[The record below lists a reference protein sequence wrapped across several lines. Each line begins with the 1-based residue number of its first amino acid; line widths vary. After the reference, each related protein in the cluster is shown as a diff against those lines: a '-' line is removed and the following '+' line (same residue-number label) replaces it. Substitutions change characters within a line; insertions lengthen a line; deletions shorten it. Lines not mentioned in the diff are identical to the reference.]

1 MKKTFLSIITVF
13 ILSTSVQ
20 SQINLIGASINAGSR
35 NVDLIE
41 WQALDSLSVSVIP
54 TFLDGYYMTTSAFDA
69 YNSKYYITGFSGD
82 STGLYSYNSVSGA
95 ENFMTASLYISVSEF
110 DMSTGKMYN
119 LIVETPDNINVYEY
133 DVNTNR
139 DTFIGTIFEPS
150 VIGVVSDAIGFDSN
164 NGIIYYVGSANDST
178 MFLYAISVRGG
189 FSFTKTVLNTTA
201 PINSIFGLNY
211 DNVNDIIYAMNDS
224 YDALFNFIGRNI
236 IEIDKTSGNI
246 INRGNLNEFPYYV
259 GASSCFDQNTGT
271 YLLVGI
277 DTSSNTKMI
286 AFNTAT
292 NTYVA
297 GYVPVLV
304 SEIVCDN
311 SVFARVAYGFTGIA
325 QESASNFKL
334 CPNPVSNLLHIEN
347 TKAGPLRIQI
357 FSSVGKQ
364 VLVQDFS
371 ASTNI
376 TLDLE
381 SLPAGLYVINLST
394 NEQTTSEKILV
405 R

>member
-1 MKKTFLSIITVF
+1 MKKTFLSIIAVF

-20 SQINLIGASINAGSR
+20 SQINLIGVSFNTDSASIEL
-35 NVDLIE
+35 VK
-41 WQALDSLSVSVIP
+41 WQAFDSLSVTVVP
-54 TFLDGYYMTTSAFDA
+54 TILDGCFFTTSAFDA
-69 YNSKYYITGFSGD
+69 LNSDYYITGFSGD

-95 ENFMTASLYISVSEF
+95 EQLMTASLYTSISEF

-119 LIVETPDNINVYEY
+119 LIIDTTDYINIYQY
-133 DVNTNR
+133 DVRSNL
-139 DTFIGTIFEPS
+139 DTLVGTIYEPR
-150 VIGVVSDAIGFDSN
+150 VIGLVADAIGFDSN
-164 NGIIYYVGSANDST
+164 NGIIYYVGANDSSL
-178 MFLYAISVRGG
+178 FLYAISVRGS
-189 FSFTKTVLNTTA
+189 FSFTKTALNTIA
-201 PINSIFGLNY
+201 PINSIFGVNY
-211 DNVNDIIYAMNDS
+211 DNVNDIVYAMNDT
-224 YDALFNFIGRNI
+224 YDTLFNFIERNI
-236 IEIDKTSGNI
+236 IEIDKTTGNI

-259 GASSCFDQNTGT
+259 GGSSSFDQNTGT
-271 YLLVGI
+271 YLLVAI
-277 DTSSNTKMI
+277 DTNSNTKMV

-292 NTYVA
+292 NTYVS
-297 GYVPVLV
+297 GFVPVLV

-311 SVFARVAYGFTGIA
+311 SVFARRTYGTTGIKQA
-325 QESASNFKL
+325 IASNFKL
-334 CPNPVSNLLHIEN
+334 YPNPVSNLLHIEN